1 MGLAVSSEATDPAD
15 RLAEIK
21 TQCEFG
27 PLIGRTDALYLIA
40 EVERLRAA
48 ESILQKL
55 APDLVEI
62 DEEGEYWVGD
72 LLAGN
77 YLTSTEIEALAAA
90 CSY

>member
-1 MGLAVSSEATDPAD
+1 MAVSSEATDPAD
-15 RLAEIK
+15 RLADIK

-55 APDLVEI
+55 SVNRALFARFADLESLT
-62 DEEGEYWVGD
+62 DEERTY
-72 LLAGN
+72 
-77 YLTSTEIEALAAA
+77 LAALTDGTEA
-90 CSY
+90 PK